1 MPQPCFLVA
10 DISRQRESCS
20 EGTIGPSREPHSCQD
35 SHQSPGNPAPLLL
48 GPRFLCLESG
58 GVVRTAPAPRG
69 VRTPCPA
76 KRAERKVMVLCL
88 LRLQTER
95 PGEARGFRTTALG
108 SPIAMWSGRGQAS
121 AGWDPGQ
128 GSCGPGRGSPGW
140 PRFLP
145 PGAGGPSRAP
155 PCPLQPLG
163 MWPGGSR

>member
-1 MPQPCFLVA
+1 MPHPCFLVA

-20 EGTIGPSREPHSCQD
+20 EGTVGPSREPPLLPGFTPEPRQPFTSPSGTSVSLSGKWGCGQNSACPMGCQD
-35 SHQSPGNPAPLLL
+35 ALPSQAH
-48 GPRFLCLESG
+48 RC
-58 GVVRTAPAPRG
+58 
-69 VRTPCPA
+69 
-76 KRAERKVMVLCL
+76 KVMVLRL

-95 PGEARGFRTTALG
+95 PGEARGLRTTALG
-108 SPIAMWSGRGQAS
+108 SPITMWSRRGQAS

-128 GSCGPGRGSPGW
+128 GSCGPGRGSPGR

-163 MWPGGSR
+163 TWPGGSR